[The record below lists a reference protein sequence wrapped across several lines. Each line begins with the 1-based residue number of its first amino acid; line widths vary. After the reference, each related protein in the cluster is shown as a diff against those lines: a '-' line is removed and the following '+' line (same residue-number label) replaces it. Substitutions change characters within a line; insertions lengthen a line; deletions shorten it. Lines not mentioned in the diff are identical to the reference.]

1 MTTIESIGEQ
11 LKYEDNGFSC
21 RRAEEIIQIKFVGTE
36 IVRCKDCKHYL
47 TLKGLTNPNA
57 CTKGVLFAKPEDFCS
72 RGERKEVNPTAQI
85 FKDMQNVG
93 REFKGVDGYEE

>member
-36 IVRCKDCKHYL
+36 IVRCKNCKHYVIVEGAFRGCWL
-47 TLKGLTNPNA
+47 SSMKDLKDN
-57 CTKGVLFAKPEDFCS
+57 DFCS
-72 RGERKEVNPTAQI
+72 RGERKV
-85 FKDMQNVG
+85 
-93 REFKGVDGYEE
+93 EE